1 VSHWGWRRPGRGL
14 SGMPSVDALNARD
27 AMCEP
32 NRARMFFSVSDNLLV
47 EGVIRDDSATT
58 MVCGDCGGR
67 IAE

>member
-1 VSHWGWRRPGRGL
+1 
-14 SGMPSVDALNARD
+14 MPSVDALNARD

-32 NRARMFFSVSDNLLV
+32 NRARMSFSVSDNLLV

-58 MVCGDCGGR
+58 MACGDCGGR

>member
-1 VSHWGWRRPGRGL
+1 
-14 SGMPSVDALNARD
+14 MDAPSAGD
-27 AMCEP
+27 AMRKP
-32 NRARMFFSVSDNLLV
+32 NRARMALSVSDNLLV